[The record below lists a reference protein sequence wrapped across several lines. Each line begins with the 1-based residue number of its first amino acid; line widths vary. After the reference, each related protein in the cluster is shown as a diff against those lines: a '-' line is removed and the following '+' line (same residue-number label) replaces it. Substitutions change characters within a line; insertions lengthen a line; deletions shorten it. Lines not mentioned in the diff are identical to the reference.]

1 MLDRIHMQM
10 QAMQVLSR
18 SQEVTADNLAN
29 INTPGFKGNKVFY
42 NLLKETING
51 KEVSKSVPMQHIN
64 LDQGILEPTG
74 NQFDL
79 AINGDGFFMV
89 EEDGERFLT
98 RDGRFHLSAD
108 GNLVNSSGAQVQGD
122 AGPIQLSELL
132 QTKDEHGGAITLEI
146 AKDGTVRVND
156 SVIDKIQV
164 MKVEDPSDLTRKG
177 NTYFTVENED
187 LLSDEETGTVM
198 QGYFE
203 KGNVQPLNEMVDM
216 MRSSQMFESQQRA
229 MKTTDEMLSSVT
241 TTLGRF

>member
-1 MLDRIHMQM
+1 MQ
-10 QAMQVLSR
+10 
-18 SQEVTADNLAN
+18 
-29 INTPGFKGNKVFY
+29 
-42 NLLKETING
+42 
-51 KEVSKSVPMQHIN
+51 
-64 LDQGILEPTG
+64 
-74 NQFDL
+74 
-79 AINGDGFFMV
+79 
-89 EEDGERFLT
+89 
-98 RDGRFHLSAD
+98 
-108 GNLVNSSGAQVQGD
+108 
-122 AGPIQLSELL
+122 
-132 QTKDEHGGAITLEI
+132 DEHGGAITLEI

>member
-1 MLDRIHMQM
+1 
-10 QAMQVLSR
+10 
-18 SQEVTADNLAN
+18 
-29 INTPGFKGNKVFY
+29 
-42 NLLKETING
+42 
-51 KEVSKSVPMQHIN
+51 MQHIN